1 MKKLR
6 VNLKHSAFYGCE
18 VKLSFRSIKH
28 IDQAETPM
36 SCSCEQKL
44 IGPEMTQTVGSH
56 SSVLTYVNLD
66 HM

>member
-1 MKKLR
+1 MKKLC
-6 VNLKHSAFYGCE
+6 VNLKHSTFYGCE

-28 IDQAETPM
+28 IDQAETSV

-44 IGPEMTQTVGSH
+44 IGPEMTQVVGSH
-56 SSVLTYVNLD
+56 SFVMNYVSLD